1 MVLNQKTFIILI
13 FSYIMEIK
21 SQNKYYYFENQKNIR
36 FNDENKQILK
46 FYFNIKN
53 KYISNEY
60 DNIAII
66 LDLERPFFSYISYD
80 DSQNEHNTEITPC
93 KDGDKK
99 YIFRIDSKNKEFYI
113 LSIIFNDKYNNRGTL
128 ERYPQDFKCDDGN
141 KLKDFL
147 TNVESWIAIIACIIV
162 IALYYNWIICCCKC
176 CGKCKDTRYCCCLC
190 VECSCKSTS
199 STTVKVH
206 PYKRNSSS
214 NIFDNNLKELERF
227 RENQNKEQMERQKEI
242 EENIK
247 IQKQKEIEEKERQI
261 ERVREENEFI
271 KRRELDLQ
279 DRVNKG
285 LA

>member
-176 CGKCKDTRYCCCLC
+176 CGKCKDTRYCLSLC
-190 VECSCKSTS
+190 GM
-199 STTVKVH
+199 
-206 PYKRNSSS
+206 
-214 NIFDNNLKELERF
+214 LL
-227 RENQNKEQMERQKEI
+227 
-242 EENIK
+242 
-247 IQKQKEIEEKERQI
+247 
-261 ERVREENEFI
+261 
-271 KRRELDLQ
+271 
-279 DRVNKG
+279 
-285 LA
+285 